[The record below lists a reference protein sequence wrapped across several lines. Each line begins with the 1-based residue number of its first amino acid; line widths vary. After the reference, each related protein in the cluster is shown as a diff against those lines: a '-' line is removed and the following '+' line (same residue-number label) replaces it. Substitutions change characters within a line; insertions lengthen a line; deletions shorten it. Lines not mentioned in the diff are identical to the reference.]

1 MTINKGSV
9 SFCEEFNIDE
19 ITDSR
24 GSLSYLEIGKGLSF
38 PITRNYFLYNI
49 RKNETRGHHAHK
61 NLQQV
66 IVCLSGSCNI
76 TLYDGK
82 LTKKIILNSP
92 TSALYICPMIWRVM
106 SHFSENAILSVLASE
121 LYDES
126 DYIRDIAKFEILQQ
140 GQV

>member
-1 MTINKGSV
+1 MTINQGSI

-38 PITRNYFLYNI
+38 PITRNYFLYDI

-61 NLQQV
+61 KLQQV

-82 LTKKIILNSP
+82 LTKKISLNSP
-92 TSALYICPMIWRVM
+92 TSALFICPMIWRVM
-106 SHFSENAILSVLASE
+106 SDFTENAILSVLASE
-121 LYDES
+121 PYDES
-126 DYIRDIAKFEILQQ
+126 DYIRDIAEFEILQQ
-140 GQV
+140 GHV